1 MVDASKVHF
10 DSDAPICNDAAA
22 LAGYIAQQSEILKR
36 TDLTPCRR
44 AHHEKK
50 LASYREMLQGFG
62 CGGIIAIQES
72 TE

>member
-1 MVDASKVHF
+1 MNANKKNGFVVSSLDVVTAADKST
-10 DSDAPICNDAAA
+10 ICNDAAA

-50 LASYREMLQGFG
+50 LASYREMLQH
-62 CGGIIAIQES
+62 AR
-72 TE
+72 